1 MATKECIYWGKVNIL
16 KRFGQIAKLKS
27 EMKDEY
33 IRLHEDAWPEVL
45 KTLKECNIQ
54 NYSIFH
60 FELFCFAYFEYT
72 GEDFEADMQKMATDP
87 ITQKWWSHTKP
98 CFEKFKF
105 SGDDEYYVDMKE
117 IFRLD

>member
-1 MATKECIYWGKVNIL
+1 MYLLGKVNIL
-16 KRFGQIAKLKS
+16 KRIGQIAKLKP

-33 IRLHEDAWPEVL
+33 IRLHGDAWPEVL

-87 ITQKWWSHTKP
+87 MTQKWWSHTKP

-105 SGDDEYYVDMKE
+105 SGDDEYYIDMKE